1 MTLGVLGGDN
11 FVVDLETDV
20 DNNKVEEEIQIETHD
35 CPPCLCL
42 LDHDRDNYFIDS
54 PQQEQENVVTTTTTT
69 TSTTTTTTTTTTST
83 TTTTTSTT
91 TTSTTSSDRVAVADG
106 DVCLSESC
114 VMAAGNTE
122 LEY

>member
-69 TSTTTTTTTTTTST
+69 TSTTTTTTST
-83 TTTTTSTT
+83 TTILPPPPP
-91 TTSTTSSDRVAVADG
+91 SSHIFLILGLLILLILLIIGFGVRQFKIAS
-106 DVCLSESC
+106 L
-114 VMAAGNTE
+114 
-122 LEY
+122 